1 MTQMDQDRRQAL
13 TGRAYCSEC
22 HSTMLRMGP
31 DYVCPS
37 RVNLTAASCTNNSIN
52 AGRLLRL
59 VATHIVRTVMVNP
72 TTNKITHL
80 IQEEARDTAK
90 RFQDQLDQTERSLA
104 DLHRQ
109 EEDVYSEQD
118 EAGEDA
124 PDLKNDLNNITN
136 KRAALSYEARNTRR
150 ELDAQTFISDEARI
164 RANAR
169 DVDTFLDEAAP
180 EDTIEFINNFVQ
192 SIGVGTWSIDLN
204 YKFPIPSEDFP
215 EGNLTYVIPRAGSDQ
230 TGVTEGNP
238 EEPPQTPATPLP
250 SGITNG

>member
-1 MTQMDQDRRQAL
+1 MYVTQMDQDRRQAL

-52 AGRLLRL
+52 ADRLLRL

-124 PDLKNDLNNITN
+124 PRPQERPEQHHQQKSRTVLRGTKYPQGTGRPDLHFGRSTHQGQ
-136 KRAALSYEARNTRR
+136 RQRR
-150 ELDAQTFISDEARI
+150 RH
-164 RANAR
+164 
-169 DVDTFLDEAAP
+169 
-180 EDTIEFINNFVQ
+180 
-192 SIGVGTWSIDLN
+192 
-204 YKFPIPSEDFP
+204 IP
-215 EGNLTYVIPRAGSDQ
+215 
-230 TGVTEGNP
+230 
-238 EEPPQTPATPLP
+238 
-250 SGITNG
+250 